1 MGKRSQNYWMVVGH
15 RRGADLCFGE
25 SGLPQRV
32 CPGEEENSRRCLVGR
47 PGHMEVVA
55 MVTVCQIC
63 LAAER
68 TRGSQIPP
76 GEEVVIAVVF
86 VLLETV
92 TLFASL
98 LSTMFL

>member
-1 MGKRSQNYWMVVGH
+1 
-15 RRGADLCFGE
+15 
-25 SGLPQRV
+25 
-32 CPGEEENSRRCLVGR
+32 
-47 PGHMEVVA
+47 

-86 VLLETV
+86 VPLETV

-98 LSTMFL
+98 LAVFGNDSLLDFLDSLGILLNLLTSLGFRR